1 MEFGTQTEK
10 RIKNMNKI
18 KFTLVYILS
27 ILLIN
32 IGFVYVPM
40 LPLFGTGEMYPPMA
54 LIVGLV
60 FVLRDYAQKEIG
72 HKVLGAMA
80 IGALLSYFMASP
92 FVAIASVTAF
102 LVSEL
107 VDWAYYTWSN
117 KSLRQRILISSLLST
132 PIDSAIFLLMIN
144 QFSFVATIAMF
155 VSKMLAALFI
165 WYYLGKDNDP
175 LSWNTTNS

>member
-1 MEFGTQTEK
+1 MSV
-10 RIKNMNKI
+10 I
-18 KFTLVYILS
+18 KFTLIYIVS
-27 ILLIN
+27 IVLIN

-40 LPLFGTGEMYPPMA
+40 LPLFGTGEMYPPMT

-80 IGALLSYFMASP
+80 IGGILSYFMASP

-102 LVSEL
+102 LVSEII
-107 VDWAYYTWSN
+107 DWAYYTWSK

-132 PIDSAIFLLMIN
+132 PIDSAIFLIIIN
-144 QFSFVATIAMF
+144 QFSFVATLAMF
-155 VSKMLAALFI
+155 ASKMLAALCI
-165 WYYLGKDNDP
+165 WYYLGRKNDTYIQ
-175 LSWNTTNS
+175 L